1 MNRILHWLTVKL
13 SHSTSTG
20 ATEERSISEEYNP
33 DESVM
38 SSDLQTNIDDLMPDI
53 DGEGTDDTQS
63 DGDTQPNIEI
73 IKDPSRA
80 SEMSESFDPYNSG
93 SFKVPKK

>member
-13 SHSTSTG
+13 SRLTSTG
-20 ATEERSISEEYNP
+20 STEECSVCKEYNSGEP
-33 DESVM
+33 VT
-38 SSDLQTNIDDLMPDI
+38 SSDLQANIDDLMPDI
-53 DGEGTDDTQS
+53 YGEATSDTQS

-80 SEMSESFDPYNSG
+80 SEMLESFDPYNSG
-93 SFKVPKK
+93 SFKVLKK